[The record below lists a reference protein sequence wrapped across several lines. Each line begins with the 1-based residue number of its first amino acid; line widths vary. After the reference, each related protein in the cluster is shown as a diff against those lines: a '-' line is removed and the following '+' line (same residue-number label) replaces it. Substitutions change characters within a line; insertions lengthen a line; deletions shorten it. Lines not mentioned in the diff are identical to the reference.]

1 LSQKSIVVIGAG
13 ISGLATASLLAKAGH
28 KVTVLEGSD
37 WIGGKSKRIIV
48 DGQRMDTG
56 PALVTFPGVW
66 KEFLRRYDN
75 LGDTSIPA
83 SQVAP
88 IEFEP
93 LSEVGEYFYMGDKC
107 LLPVEPGNK
116 WHESWNRFEAIHGKL
131 DKEITTLLTATSMSP
146 KAVPAVS
153 KLVSNYG
160 LRLTT
165 KSYLDGLKWL
175 PEGLK
180 EVISIHTLNAGV
192 APESTL
198 ALFATMPAVMATQQV
213 LVPVGGVNEI
223 PLTLE
228 KLARHA
234 GAEIKLNE
242 KVTAISKSKV
252 QTTQGSYAAD
262 LVISSL
268 DAKVTDRLL
277 GKNTQEQNRKMS
289 CSGVAIYAVLEQEL
303 PEQTKTHSVI
313 MPDDPAALHKSLG
326 NKELPE
332 QSMVF
337 VNYYKAGHIYPNK
350 KSTVAVLIT
359 APADGKHY
367 EIDSEFAKRE
377 LERVSQVMGLP
388 KNIKEYFG
396 EFQILDPEYFSGWG
410 ATGGALYGEARKIWQ
425 SGPLHQPKHSSI
437 LRPWLWRVGASTHP
451 GGGIPAVLG
460 GSLIATEKLLKRIW
474 NQDQDDTDG
483 MLIPLLATNAD

>member
-1 LSQKSIVVIGAG
+1 LRQKSIVVIGAG
-13 ISGLATASLLAKAGH
+13 ISGLATAALLAKAGH
-28 KVTVLEGSD
+28 KVKVIEGSD

-66 KEFLRRYDN
+66 KEFLRRYDH
-75 LGDTSIPA
+75 LGDTSIQA
-83 SQVAP
+83 SQIAP

-93 LSEVGEYFYMGDKC
+93 LSEVGEYFYKGDKC

-116 WHESWNRFEAIHGKL
+116 WHESWNHFEAIHGKL
-131 DKEITTLLTATSMSP
+131 DKEITTLLTNTSMSP

-228 KLARHA
+228 KLARYA
-234 GAEIKLNE
+234 GAEINLNE
-242 KVTAISKSKV
+242 KVTSITKGKV
-252 QTTQGSYAAD
+252 TTTTGSYKAD

-277 GKNTQEQNRKMS
+277 GKKTQEQNRKMS
-289 CSGVAIYAVLEQEL
+289 CSGVAIYAVLEQDL
-303 PEQTKTHSVI
+303 PQGTKTHSVI

-332 QSMVF
+332 HSMVF

-367 EIDSEFAKRE
+367 GIDSDFAKRE
-377 LERVSQVMGLP
+377 LERISQVMGLP

-425 SGPLHQPKHSSI
+425 SGPLHQPKHASI

-460 GSLIATEKLLKRIW
+460 GTLIATENLLKRLG
-474 NQDQDDTDG
+474 NQEPGELDS
-483 MLIPLLATNAD
+483 LLATQGN

>member
-1 LSQKSIVVIGAG
+1 VKPKSIIVLGAG
-13 ISGLATASLLAKAGH
+13 ISGLATAALMAKAGN
-28 KVTVLEGSD
+28 KVTVIEGSS
-37 WIGGKSKRIIV
+37 WIGGKSKRIVV

-66 KEFLRRYDN
+66 QEFIRRYDL
-75 LGDTSIPA
+75 LGNQDKKA
-83 SQVAP
+83 SEIAP
-88 IEFEP
+88 ITFEP
-93 LSEVGEYFYMGDKC
+93 LSEVGEYFYKGDKC
-107 LLPVEPGNK
+107 LLPVEEGNK
-116 WHESWNRFEAIHGKL
+116 WHEPWARFEKIHGKL
-131 DKEITTLLTATSMSP
+131 DKEITTLLTNTSMSP

-153 KLVSNYG
+153 KLVANYG
-160 LRLTT
+160 IRLTT

-198 ALFATMPAVMATQQV
+198 ALFATMPAVMATQKV

-234 GAEIKLNE
+234 GVEIVMNE
-242 KVTAISKSKV
+242 KAISISKNKV
-252 QTTQGSYAAD
+252 KTESREYQAD
-262 LVISSL
+262 IIISSL

-277 GKNTQEQNRKMS
+277 GKTTNETGRKMS
-289 CSGVAIYAVLEQEL
+289 CSGVAIYAVLDQEL
-303 PEQTKTHSVI
+303 PEGTKTHSVI
-313 MPDDPAALHKSLG
+313 MPDDPSALHKALG
-326 NKELPE
+326 EKKVPKE
-332 QSMVF
+332 SMVF
-337 VNYYKAGHIYPNK
+337 VNYYQAGHIYPNS

-367 EIDSEFAKRE
+367 GIDSEFAKAE
-377 LERVSQVMGLP
+377 LARVSKVMGLP

-396 EFQILDPEYFSGWG
+396 SFEVLDPEYFSGWG

-425 SGPLHQPKHSSI
+425 SGPLHTPKHSSL

-460 GSLIATEKLLKRIW
+460 GTLIATEKLIRRV
-474 NQDQDDTDG
+474 G
-483 MLIPLLATNAD
+483 A

>member
-1 LSQKSIVVIGAG
+1 VRPRNIIVLGAG
-13 ISGLATASLLAKAGH
+13 ISGLATAALLAKAGN
-28 KVTVLEGSD
+28 KVTVIEGAS
-37 WIGGKSKRIIV
+37 WIGGKSKRIVV

-66 KEFLRRYDN
+66 QEFIRRYDN
-75 LGDTSIPA
+75 FGSGPKA
-83 SQVAP
+83 SEIAP
-88 IEFEP
+88 ITFEP
-93 LSEVGEYFYMGDKC
+93 LAEVGEYFYRGDKC

-116 WHESWNRFEAIHGKL
+116 WHEPWVRFEAVHGKL
-131 DKEITTLLTATSMSP
+131 DKEITTLLTNTSMSP

-175 PEGLK
+175 PDGLK
-180 EVISIHTLNAGV
+180 EIISIHTLNAGV

-198 ALFATMPAVMATQQV
+198 ALFATMPAVMATQKV
-213 LVPVGGVNEI
+213 LVPVGGVNQI

-234 GAEIKLNE
+234 GVEIKLNE
-242 KVTAISKSKV
+242 KVIGIGK
-252 QTTQGSYAAD
+252 GSVKTEKASYQAD
-262 LVISSL
+262 LIVSSL
-268 DAKVTDRLL
+268 DAKVTERLL
-277 GKNTQEQNRKMS
+277 GKKTQEVNRKMS
-289 CSGVAIYAVLEQEL
+289 CSGVAIYAVLEEDL
-303 PEQTKTHSVI
+303 PADTKTHSVI

-326 NKELPE
+326 DKQLPKE
-332 QSMVF
+332 SMVF
-337 VNYYKAGHIYPNK
+337 VNYYQAGHIYPNS

-367 EIDSEFAKRE
+367 GIDSDFTKAE
-377 LERVSQVMGLP
+377 LERVSKVMGLP

-396 EFQILDPEYFSGWG
+396 SFEVLDPEYFSGWG

-425 SGPLHQPKHSSI
+425 SGPLHTPKHSS
-437 LRPWLWRVGASTHP
+437 LFRPWLWRVGASTHP

-460 GSLIATEKLLKRIW
+460 GSLIATEKLIRRLGR
-474 NQDQDDTDG
+474 
-483 MLIPLLATNAD
+483 

>member
-1 LSQKSIVVIGAG
+1 VRVRNIIVLGAG

-28 KVTVLEGSD
+28 KVKVIEGAS
-37 WIGGKSKRIIV
+37 WIGGKSKRIVV

-66 KEFLRRYDN
+66 EEFIRRYDN
-75 LGDTSIPA
+75 LGTGLKA
-83 SQVAP
+83 SEVAP
-88 IEFEP
+88 ITFEP
-93 LSEVGEYFYMGDKC
+93 LAEVGEYFYRGDKC

-116 WHESWNRFEAIHGKL
+116 WHEPWVRFEAVHGKL
-131 DKEITTLLTATSMSP
+131 DKEITTLLTNTSMSP

-180 EVISIHTLNAGV
+180 EIISIHTLNAGV

-198 ALFATMPAVMATQQV
+198 ALFATMPAVMATQKV

-234 GAEIKLNE
+234 GVEISLNE
-242 KVTAISKSKV
+242 KVTAISKNKV
-252 QTTQGSYAAD
+252 TTAQGEYQAD

-277 GKNTQEQNRKMS
+277 GKATNEAGRKMS
-289 CSGVAIYAVLEQEL
+289 CSGVAIYAVLDQDL
-303 PEQTKTHSVI
+303 PAGTKTHSVI

-326 NKELPE
+326 AKQLPDE
-332 QSMVF
+332 SMVF
-337 VNYYKAGHIYPNK
+337 VNYYQAGHIYPNS

-367 EIDSEFAKRE
+367 GIDSDFAKAE
-377 LERVSQVMGLP
+377 LERVTKVMGLP

-396 EFQILDPEYFSGWG
+396 SFEVLDPEYFSGWG

-425 SGPLHQPKHSSI
+425 SGPLHTPRHSS
-437 LRPWLWRVGASTHP
+437 LFRPWLWRVGASTHP

-460 GSLIATEKLLKRIW
+460 GSLIATEKLIRR
-474 NQDQDDTDG
+474 
-483 MLIPLLATNAD
+483 LAR

>member
-1 LSQKSIVVIGAG
+1 VKSKSIIVLGAG
-13 ISGLATASLLAKAGH
+13 ISGLATAALLAKAGNQ
-28 KVTVLEGSD
+28 VTVIEGSS
-37 WIGGKSKRIIV
+37 WIGGKSKRIVV

-66 KEFLRRYDN
+66 QEFIRRYDL
-75 LGDTSIPA
+75 LGNQDKKAIEI
-83 SQVAP
+83 AP
-88 IEFEP
+88 ITFEP
-93 LSEVGEYFYMGDKC
+93 LAEVGEYFYKGDKC
-107 LLPVEPGNK
+107 LLPVEQGNK
-116 WHESWNRFEAIHGKL
+116 WHEPWARFEKIHGKL
-131 DKEITTLLTATSMSP
+131 DQEITTLLTNPSMSP

-160 LRLTT
+160 IRITT

-198 ALFATMPAVMATQQV
+198 ALFATMPAVMAAQKV

-234 GAEIKLNE
+234 GVEIVMGE
-242 KVTAISKSKV
+242 KAIAISKNKV
-252 QTTQGSYAAD
+252 KTESREYQAEII
-262 LVISSL
+262 ISSL

-277 GKNTQEQNRKMS
+277 GKSTNETGRKMS
-289 CSGVAIYAVLEQEL
+289 CSGVAIYAVLDQDL
-303 PEQTKTHSVI
+303 PAGTKTHSVI
-313 MPDDPAALHKSLG
+313 MPDDPSALHKALG
-326 NKELPE
+326 DKKVPKE
-332 QSMVF
+332 SMVF
-337 VNYYKAGHIYPNK
+337 VNYYQAGHIYPNS

-367 EIDSEFAKRE
+367 GINSEFAKAE
-377 LERVSQVMGLP
+377 LERVSKVMGLP

-396 EFQILDPEYFSGWG
+396 AFEVLDPEYFSGWG

-425 SGPLHQPKHSSI
+425 SGPLHTPKHSSL

-460 GSLIATEKLLKRIW
+460 GSLIATEKLLRRL
-474 NQDQDDTDG
+474 G
-483 MLIPLLATNAD
+483 V

>member
-1 LSQKSIVVIGAG
+1 VKPRNIIVLGAG

-28 KVTVLEGSD
+28 KVKVIEGAS
-37 WIGGKSKRIIV
+37 WIGGKSKRIVV

-66 KEFLRRYDN
+66 EELIRRYDN
-75 LGDTSIPA
+75 LGSGPKA
-83 SQVAP
+83 SEIAP
-88 IEFEP
+88 IVFEP
-93 LSEVGEYFYMGDKC
+93 LSEVGEYFYRGDKC

-116 WHESWNRFEAIHGKL
+116 WHEPWARFEAVHGKL
-131 DKEITTLLTATSMSP
+131 DKEITTLLTNTSMSP

-160 LRLTT
+160 IRLTT

-198 ALFATMPAVMATQQV
+198 ALFATMPAVMATQKV

-234 GAEIKLNE
+234 GVEISMNE
-242 KVTAISKSKV
+242 KGTAISKNKV
-252 QTTQGSYAAD
+252 TTAKGEYQAD

-277 GKNTQEQNRKMS
+277 GKTTNESGRKMS
-289 CSGVAIYAVLEQEL
+289 CSGVAIYAVLDQDL
-303 PEQTKTHSVI
+303 PQGTKTHSVI
-313 MPDDPAALHKSLG
+313 MPDDPSALHKSLG
-326 NKELPE
+326 AKQLPS

-337 VNYYKAGHIYPNK
+337 VNYYKAGHIYPNSE
-350 KSTVAVLIT
+350 STVAVLIT

-367 EIDSEFAKRE
+367 GIDSEFAKQE
-377 LERVSQVMGLP
+377 LERVSLVMDLP

-396 EFQILDPEYFSGWG
+396 SFEVLDPEYFSGWG

-425 SGPLHQPKHSSI
+425 SGPLHTPRHSSV

-460 GSLIATEKLLKRIW
+460 GSLIATEKLIRR
-474 NQDQDDTDG
+474 
-483 MLIPLLATNAD
+483 LAR

>member
-1 LSQKSIVVIGAG
+1 MKPRSIIVLGAG
-13 ISGLATASLLAKAGH
+13 ISGLATAALLAKAGH
-28 KVTVLEGSD
+28 QVKVIEGAS

-66 KEFLRRYDN
+66 QEFIRRYDN
-75 LGDTSIPA
+75 LGSGPKA
-83 SQVAP
+83 SEIAP
-88 IEFEP
+88 ITFEP
-93 LSEVGEYFYMGDKC
+93 LAEVGEYFYKGDKC

-116 WHESWNRFEAIHGKL
+116 WHEPWARFEAVHGKL
-131 DKEITTLLTATSMSP
+131 DKEITTLLTNTSMSP

-153 KLVSNYG
+153 KLVANYG
-160 LRLTT
+160 IRLTT

-234 GAEIKLNE
+234 GVEIKLNE
-242 KVTAISKSKV
+242 KVVGISKGQVK
-252 QTTQGSYAAD
+252 TERTAYEAD
-262 LVISSL
+262 LIISSL

-277 GKNTQEQNRKMS
+277 GKSTNESGRKMS
-289 CSGVAIYAVLEQEL
+289 CSGVAIYAVLDQEL
-303 PEQTKTHSVI
+303 PAGTKTHSVI

-326 NKELPE
+326 NKELPS

-337 VNYYKAGHIYPNK
+337 VNYYQAGHIYPNS

-367 EIDSEFAKRE
+367 GIDSDFAKAE
-377 LERVSQVMGLP
+377 LERVSKVLGLP

-396 EFQILDPEYFSGWG
+396 SFEVLDPEYFSGWG

-425 SGPLHQPKHSSI
+425 SGPLHTPKHSS
-437 LRPWLWRVGASTHP
+437 LFRPWLWRVGASTHP

-460 GSLIATEKLLKRIW
+460 GSLIATQKLIRR
-474 NQDQDDTDG
+474 
-483 MLIPLLATNAD
+483 LAR

>member
-1 LSQKSIVVIGAG
+1 MKQKSIIVLGAG
-13 ISGLATASLLAKAGH
+13 ISGLATAALMAKAGNQ
-28 KVTVLEGSD
+28 VTVIEGSS
-37 WIGGKSKRIIV
+37 WIGGKSKRITV

-66 KEFLRRYDN
+66 QEFIRRYDL
-75 LGDTSIPA
+75 LGNQDKKAAEI
-83 SQVAP
+83 AP
-88 IEFEP
+88 ITFEP
-93 LSEVGEYFYMGDKC
+93 LSEVGEYFYKGDKC
-107 LLPVEPGNK
+107 LLPVEEGNK
-116 WHESWNRFEAIHGKL
+116 WHEPWARFEKVHGKL
-131 DKEITTLLTATSMSP
+131 DKEITTLLTNTSMSP

-153 KLVSNYG
+153 KLVSKYG

-198 ALFATMPAVMATQQV
+198 ALFATMPAVMATQKV

-228 KLARHA
+228 KLARSA
-234 GAEIKLNE
+234 GVEIVMNE
-242 KVTAISKSKV
+242 KAIAISKNKV
-252 QTTQGSYAAD
+252 TTDRREYQAD
-262 LVISSL
+262 IIISSL

-277 GKNTQEQNRKMS
+277 GKTTNETGRKMS
-289 CSGVAIYAVLEQEL
+289 CSGVAIYAVLDQEL
-303 PEQTKTHSVI
+303 PQGTKTHSVI
-313 MPDDPAALHKSLG
+313 MPDDPGALHEALG
-326 NKELPE
+326 EKKVPKE
-332 QSMVF
+332 SMVF
-337 VNYYKAGHIYPNK
+337 VNYYKAGHIYPNS

-367 EIDSEFAKRE
+367 GIDSDFAKAE
-377 LERVSQVMGLP
+377 LERVSKVMGLP
-388 KNIKEYFG
+388 KNIQEYFG
-396 EFQILDPEYFSGWG
+396 SFEVLDPEYFSGWG

-425 SGPLHQPKHSSI
+425 SGPLHTPKHSS
-437 LRPWLWRVGASTHP
+437 LFRPWLWRVGASTHP

-460 GSLIATEKLLKRIW
+460 GSLIATEKLLRR
-474 NQDQDDTDG
+474 
-483 MLIPLLATNAD
+483 LSV

>member
-1 LSQKSIVVIGAG
+1 MKQRNIIVLGAG

-28 KVTVLEGSD
+28 KVKVLEGAS
-37 WIGGKSKRIIV
+37 WIGGKSKRIVV

-66 KEFLRRYDN
+66 EEFIRRYDN
-75 LGDTSIPA
+75 LGTGLKSSEI
-83 SQVAP
+83 AP
-88 IEFEP
+88 ITFEP
-93 LSEVGEYFYMGDKC
+93 LAEVGEYFYRGDKC

-116 WHESWNRFEAIHGKL
+116 WHEPWARFEAVHGKL
-131 DKEITTLLTATSMSP
+131 YKEITTLLTNTSMSP

-153 KLVSNYG
+153 KLVANYG

-180 EVISIHTLNAGV
+180 EIISIHTLNAGV

-198 ALFATMPAVMATQQV
+198 ALFATMPAVMATQKV

-234 GAEIKLNE
+234 GVEITLNE
-242 KVTAISKSKV
+242 KVTGITRNKV
-252 QTTQGSYAAD
+252 TTAKGQYQAD

-277 GKNTQEQNRKMS
+277 GKVTNESGRKMS
-289 CSGVAIYAVLEQEL
+289 CSGVAIYAVLDQDL
-303 PEQTKTHSVI
+303 PAGTKTHSVI
-313 MPDDPAALHKSLG
+313 MPNDPAALHKSLG
-326 NKELPE
+326 AKQLPAE
-332 QSMVF
+332 SMVF
-337 VNYYKAGHIYPNK
+337 VNYYSAGHIYPNS

-367 EIDSEFAKRE
+367 GIDSEFAQAE
-377 LERVSQVMGLP
+377 LERVSKVMGLP

-396 EFQILDPEYFSGWG
+396 SFEVLDPEYFSGWG

-425 SGPLHQPKHSSI
+425 SGPLHTPRHSS
-437 LRPWLWRVGASTHP
+437 LFRPWLWRVGASTHP

-460 GSLIATEKLLKRIW
+460 GSLIATEKLISR
-474 NQDQDDTDG
+474 
-483 MLIPLLATNAD
+483 LAR

>member
-1 LSQKSIVVIGAG
+1 VRPRDIIVLGAG
-13 ISGLATASLLAKAGH
+13 ISGLATAALLAKAGH
-28 KVTVLEGSD
+28 KVKVIEGAS
-37 WIGGKSKRIIV
+37 WIGGKSKRIVV

-66 KEFLRRYDN
+66 NEFIRRYDN
-75 LGDTSIPA
+75 LGTGPKA
-83 SQVAP
+83 SEIAP
-88 IEFEP
+88 ITFEP
-93 LSEVGEYFYMGDKC
+93 LAEVGEYFYKGDKC

-116 WHESWNRFEAIHGKL
+116 WHEPWTRFEAIHGKL
-131 DKEITTLLTATSMSP
+131 DKEITTLLTNNSMSR

-153 KLVSNYG
+153 KLVANYG

-180 EVISIHTLNAGV
+180 EIISIHTLNAGV
-192 APESTL
+192 APQSTL
-198 ALFATMPAVMATQQV
+198 ALFATMPAVMATQKV

-223 PLTLE
+223 PLALE

-234 GAEIKLNE
+234 GVEITLNE
-242 KVTAISKSKV
+242 KVVGLSRGKV
-252 QTTQGSYAAD
+252 TTEKTSYEAD
-262 LVISSL
+262 LIVSSL

-277 GKNTQEQNRKMS
+277 GKKTQEKNRKMS
-289 CSGVAIYAVLEQEL
+289 CSGVAIYAVLDQDL
-303 PEQTKTHSVI
+303 PEGTKTHSVI
-313 MPDDPAALHKSLG
+313 MPDDPAELHKSLG
-326 NKELPE
+326 LKQLPKE
-332 QSMVF
+332 SMVF
-337 VNYYKAGHIYPNK
+337 VNYYKAGHIYPNS

-367 EIDSEFAKRE
+367 GIDSDFAQGE
-377 LERVSQVMGLP
+377 LERVSKAMGLP

-396 EFQILDPEYFSGWG
+396 SFEVLDPEYFSGWG

-425 SGPLHQPKHSSI
+425 SGPLHTPKHSSWF
-437 LRPWLWRVGASTHP
+437 RPWLWRVGASTHP

-460 GSLIATEKLLKRIW
+460 GSLIATAQLLNTMR
-474 NQDQDDTDG
+474 
-483 MLIPLLATNAD
+483 

>member
-1 LSQKSIVVIGAG
+1 LSKKSIVVIGAG
-13 ISGLATASLLAKAGH
+13 ISGLATAALLAKAGH

-75 LGDTSIPA
+75 LGDTSIQA
-83 SQVAP
+83 SQIAP

-93 LSEVGEYFYMGDKC
+93 LSEVGEYFYKGDKC
-107 LLPVEPGNK
+107 LLPVEPSNK

-131 DKEITTLLTATSMSP
+131 DKEITTLLTNTSMSP
-146 KAVPAVS
+146 KTVPAVS

-198 ALFATMPAVMATQQV
+198 ALFATIPAVMATQQV

-234 GAEIKLNE
+234 GAEIRLNE
-242 KVTAISKSKV
+242 KVTSISKGKV
-252 QTTQGSYAAD
+252 TTTQGSYSAA

-277 GKNTQEQNRKMS
+277 GKKTQEQNRKMS
-289 CSGVAIYAVLEQEL
+289 CSGVAIYAVLEQDL
-303 PEQTKTHSVI
+303 PQATKTHSVI

-326 NKELPE
+326 NKQLPD

-359 APADGKHY
+359 APADGKRY
-367 EIDSEFAKRE
+367 GIDSDFAKRE

-396 EFQILDPEYFSGWG
+396 EFKILDPEYFSGWG

-460 GSLIATEKLLKRIW
+460 GTLIATEKLLRRLGT
-474 NQDQDDTDG
+474 QEAGELDS
-483 MLIPLLATNAD
+483 LLVTQSN

>member
-1 LSQKSIVVIGAG
+1 VIGAG
-13 ISGLATASLLAKAGH
+13 ISGLATAALLAKAGH
-28 KVTVLEGSD
+28 QVKVIEGSD

-66 KEFLRRYDN
+66 KELLRRYDN
-75 LGDTSIPA
+75 LGDTSIKA
-83 SQVAP
+83 AEIAP

-93 LSEVGEYFYMGDKC
+93 LAEVGEYFYKGDKC
-107 LLPVEPGNK
+107 LLPVERGNK
-116 WHESWNRFEAIHGKL
+116 WYESWNRFEAIHGKL
-131 DKEITTLLTATSMSP
+131 DKEITTLLTNTSMSP
-146 KAVPAVS
+146 KAIPAVS

-180 EVISIHTLNAGV
+180 EIISIHTLNAGV

-223 PLTLE
+223 PVTLE

-234 GAEIKLNE
+234 GAEIRLNE
-242 KVTAISKSKV
+242 KVTSISKGKV
-252 QTTQGSYAAD
+252 TTTTGSYKAD

-277 GKNTQEQNRKMS
+277 GKKTKEANRKMS
-289 CSGVAIYAVLEQEL
+289 CSGVAIYAVLEQDL
-303 PEQTKTHSVI
+303 PVGTKTHSVI

-367 EIDSEFAKRE
+367 DINSAFARRE
-377 LERVSQVMGLP
+377 LERVSQVVGLP

-425 SGPLHQPKHSSI
+425 SGPLHHPKNSSI

-460 GSLIATEKLLKRIW
+460 GSLIATEKLLKRIG
-474 NQDQDDTDG
+474 NQDEDDSDTS
-483 MLIPLLATNAD
+483 LIPLLATNAD

>member
-1 LSQKSIVVIGAG
+1 MKSKSIIVLGAG
-13 ISGLATASLLAKAGH
+13 ISGLATASLLAKAGNQ
-28 KVTVLEGSD
+28 VTVIEGST
-37 WIGGKSKRIIV
+37 WIGGKSKRIV
-48 DGQRMDTG
+48 LDGQRMDTG

-66 KEFLRRYDN
+66 HEFIRRYDA
-75 LGDTSIPA
+75 LGNQDKKA
-83 SQVAP
+83 SEIAP
-88 IEFEP
+88 ITFEP
-93 LSEVGEYFYMGDKC
+93 LSEVGQYFYMGDSC
-107 LLPVEPGNK
+107 LLPVEQGNK
-116 WHESWNRFEAIHGKL
+116 WHEAWTRFEKIHGQL
-131 DKEITTLLTATSMSP
+131 DKEITTLLTNTSMSP
-146 KAVPAVS
+146 KAFPAVS
-153 KLVSNYG
+153 KLVANYG

-198 ALFATMPAVMATQQV
+198 ALFATMPAVMATQKV

-234 GAEIKLNE
+234 GVQIVMDE
-242 KVTAISKSKV
+242 KVIAISKNKV
-252 QTTQGSYAAD
+252 TTQGREYQAD
-262 LVISSL
+262 IIISSL

-277 GKNTQEQNRKMS
+277 GKTTNETSRKMS
-289 CSGVAIYAVLEQEL
+289 CSGVAIYAVLDEDL
-303 PEQTKTHSVI
+303 PQRTKTHSVI
-313 MPDDPAALHKSLG
+313 MPDDPAALHKALG
-326 NKELPE
+326 DKQVPKE
-332 QSMVF
+332 SMVF
-337 VNYYKAGHIYPNK
+337 VNYYQAGHIYPNS

-367 EIDSEFAKRE
+367 GIDSDFAKRE

-396 EFQILDPEYFSGWG
+396 SFEVLDPEYFSGWG

-425 SGPLHQPKHSSI
+425 SGPLHTPKHSSF

-460 GSLIATEKLLKRIW
+460 GSLIATEKLLRRL
-474 NQDQDDTDG
+474 G
-483 MLIPLLATNAD
+483 A

>member
-1 LSQKSIVVIGAG
+1 MKPKSIIVLGAG
-13 ISGLATASLLAKAGH
+13 ISGLATAALMAKAGN
-28 KVTVLEGSD
+28 KVTVIEGSS

-66 KEFLRRYDN
+66 QEFIRRYDL
-75 LGDTSIPA
+75 LGNQDKKA
-83 SQVAP
+83 SEIAP
-88 IEFEP
+88 ITFEP
-93 LSEVGEYFYMGDKC
+93 LPEVGEYLYKGDSC
-107 LLPVEPGNK
+107 LLPVEAGNK
-116 WHESWNRFEAIHGKL
+116 WHEPWVRFEKIHGKL
-131 DKEITTLLTATSMSP
+131 DKEITTLLTNTSMSP

-160 LRLTT
+160 IRLTT

-180 EVISIHTLNAGV
+180 EIISIHTLNAGV

-198 ALFATMPAVMATQQV
+198 ALFATMPAVMASQRV

-234 GAEIKLNE
+234 GVEIVMNE
-242 KVTAISKSKV
+242 KAIAISKNKV
-252 QTTQGSYAAD
+252 KTESREYQAD
-262 LVISSL
+262 IIISSL

-277 GKNTQEQNRKMS
+277 GKTTNETGRKMS
-289 CSGVAIYAVLEQEL
+289 CSGVAIYAVLDQDL
-303 PEQTKTHSVI
+303 PAGTKTHSVI
-313 MPDDPAALHKSLG
+313 MPDDPSALHKALG
-326 NKELPE
+326 EKKVPKE
-332 QSMVF
+332 SMVF
-337 VNYYKAGHIYPNK
+337 VNYYQAGHIYPNS
-350 KSTVAVLIT
+350 KSTVAVFIT
-359 APADGKHY
+359 APADGKRY
-367 EIDSEFAKRE
+367 GIDSEFAKAE
-377 LERVSQVMGLP
+377 LERVSKVMGLP

-396 EFQILDPEYFSGWG
+396 SFEVLDTEYFSGWG

-425 SGPLHQPKHSSI
+425 SGPLHTPKHSSL

-460 GSLIATEKLLKRIW
+460 GSLIATEKLLRRL
-474 NQDQDDTDG
+474 G
-483 MLIPLLATNAD
+483 V

>member
-1 LSQKSIVVIGAG
+1 MKPKSIIVLGAG
-13 ISGLATASLLAKAGH
+13 ISGLATAALMAKAGNQ
-28 KVTVLEGSD
+28 VTVIEGSS

-66 KEFLRRYDN
+66 EEFIRRYDN
-75 LGDTSIPA
+75 LGTGSKAAEI
-83 SQVAP
+83 AP
-88 IEFEP
+88 ITFEP
-93 LSEVGEYFYMGDKC
+93 LSEVGEYFYKGDKC

-116 WHESWNRFEAIHGKL
+116 WHEPWARFEKVHGKL
-131 DKEITTLLTATSMSP
+131 DKEITTLLTNTSMSP

-198 ALFATMPAVMATQQV
+198 ALFATMPAVMATQKV

-234 GAEIKLNE
+234 GVEIVMSE
-242 KVTAISKSKV
+242 KAIAISKNKV
-252 QTTQGSYAAD
+252 TTDRREYQAD
-262 LVISSL
+262 IIISSL

-277 GKNTQEQNRKMS
+277 GKTTNEAGRKMS
-289 CSGVAIYAVLEQEL
+289 CSGVAIYAVLDQEL
-303 PEQTKTHSVI
+303 PLGTKTHSVI
-313 MPDDPAALHKSLG
+313 MPDDPSALHKALG
-326 NKELPE
+326 DKKVPKE
-332 QSMVF
+332 SMVF
-337 VNYYKAGHIYPNK
+337 VNYYQAGHIYPNS

-367 EIDSEFAKRE
+367 GIDSDFAKAE
-377 LERVSQVMGLP
+377 LERVSKVMGLP

-396 EFQILDPEYFSGWG
+396 SFEVLDPEYFSGWG

-425 SGPLHQPKHSSI
+425 SGPLHTPKHSS
-437 LRPWLWRVGASTHP
+437 LFRPWLWRVGASTHP

-460 GSLIATEKLLKRIW
+460 GSLIATEKLLRRL
-474 NQDQDDTDG
+474 G
-483 MLIPLLATNAD
+483 A

>member
-1 LSQKSIVVIGAG
+1 MKPKSIIVLGAG
-13 ISGLATASLLAKAGH
+13 ISGLATAALMAKAGNQ
-28 KVTVLEGSD
+28 VTVIEGSS

-66 KEFLRRYDN
+66 EEFIRRYDK
-75 LGDTSIPA
+75 LGTGSKAAEI
-83 SQVAP
+83 AP
-88 IEFEP
+88 ITFEP
-93 LSEVGEYFYMGDKC
+93 LSEVGEYFYKGDKC

-116 WHESWNRFEAIHGKL
+116 WHEPWARFEKVHGKL
-131 DKEITTLLTATSMSP
+131 DKEITTLLTNTSMSP

-198 ALFATMPAVMATQQV
+198 ALFATMPAVMATQKV

-234 GAEIKLNE
+234 GVEIVMSE
-242 KVTAISKSKV
+242 KAIAISKNNV
-252 QTTQGSYAAD
+252 TTDRREYQAD
-262 LVISSL
+262 IIISSL

-277 GKNTQEQNRKMS
+277 GKRTNEAGRKMS
-289 CSGVAIYAVLEQEL
+289 CSGVAIYAVLDQEL
-303 PEQTKTHSVI
+303 PLGTKTHSVI
-313 MPDDPAALHKSLG
+313 MPDDPSALHKALG
-326 NKELPE
+326 DKKVPKE
-332 QSMVF
+332 SMVF
-337 VNYYKAGHIYPNK
+337 VNYYQAGHIYPNS

-367 EIDSEFAKRE
+367 GIDSDFAKAE
-377 LERVSQVMGLP
+377 LERVSKVMGLP

-396 EFQILDPEYFSGWG
+396 SFEVLDPEYFSGWG

-425 SGPLHQPKHSSI
+425 SGPLHTPKHSS
-437 LRPWLWRVGASTHP
+437 LFRPWLWRVGASTHP

-460 GSLIATEKLLKRIW
+460 GSLIATEKLLRRL
-474 NQDQDDTDG
+474 G
-483 MLIPLLATNAD
+483 A

>member
-1 LSQKSIVVIGAG
+1 VRPRDIIVLGAG
-13 ISGLATASLLAKAGH
+13 ISGLATAALLAKAGH
-28 KVTVLEGSD
+28 KVKVIEGAS
-37 WIGGKSKRIIV
+37 WIGGKSKRIVV

-66 KEFLRRYDN
+66 QEFLSRYDN
-75 LGDTSIPA
+75 LGTGPKA
-83 SQVAP
+83 SEIAP
-88 IEFEP
+88 ITFEP
-93 LSEVGEYFYMGDKC
+93 LAEVGEYFYKGDKC

-116 WHESWNRFEAIHGKL
+116 WHEPWTRFEAIHGKL
-131 DKEITTLLTATSMSP
+131 DKEITTLLTNNSMSP
-146 KAVPAVS
+146 KALPAVS
-153 KLVSNYG
+153 KLVANYG

-180 EVISIHTLNAGV
+180 EIISIHTLNAGV
-192 APESTL
+192 APQSTL
-198 ALFATMPAVMATQQV
+198 ALFATMPAVMATQKV

-223 PLTLE
+223 PLALE

-234 GAEIKLNE
+234 GVEITLNE
-242 KVTAISKSKV
+242 KVVGLSRGKV
-252 QTTQGSYAAD
+252 TTEKTSYEAD
-262 LVISSL
+262 LIVSSL

-277 GKNTQEQNRKMS
+277 GKKTQEKNRKMS
-289 CSGVAIYAVLEQEL
+289 CSGVAIYAVLDQDL
-303 PEQTKTHSVI
+303 PEGTKIHSVI

-326 NKELPE
+326 LKQLPKE
-332 QSMVF
+332 SMVF
-337 VNYYKAGHIYPNK
+337 VNYYKAGHIYPNS

-367 EIDSEFAKRE
+367 GIDSDFAQGE
-377 LERVSQVMGLP
+377 LERVSKAMGLP

-396 EFQILDPEYFSGWG
+396 SFEVLDPEYFSGWG

-425 SGPLHQPKHSSI
+425 SGPLHTPKHSSWF
-437 LRPWLWRVGASTHP
+437 RPWLWRVGASTHP

-460 GSLIATEKLLKRIW
+460 GSLIATAQLLNTMR
-474 NQDQDDTDG
+474 
-483 MLIPLLATNAD
+483 

>member
-1 LSQKSIVVIGAG
+1 LSLKSIVVIGAG
-13 ISGLATASLLAKAGH
+13 ISGLATAALLAKAGH
-28 KVTVLEGSD
+28 QVKVIEGAS

-75 LGDTSIPA
+75 LGDTSIKA
-83 SQVAP
+83 AEIAP

-93 LSEVGEYFYMGDKC
+93 LSEVGEYFYKGDKC

-116 WHESWNRFEAIHGKL
+116 WHDSWNRFEAIHGKL
-131 DKEITTLLTATSMSP
+131 DKEITTLLTNTSMSP

-153 KLVSNYG
+153 KLVANYG

-234 GAEIKLNE
+234 GAEIRLNE
-242 KVTAISKSKV
+242 KATAITKNKV
-252 QTTQGSYAAD
+252 TTKTGSYIAD

-277 GKNTQEQNRKMS
+277 GKKTQEQNRKMS
-289 CSGVAIYAVLEQEL
+289 CSGVAIYAVLEQDL
-303 PEQTKTHSVI
+303 PEGTKTHSVI

-367 EIDSEFAKRE
+367 GIDSAFAKRE
-377 LERVSQVMGLP
+377 LERVSKVMGLP

-410 ATGGALYGEARKIWQ
+410 ATGGALYGEARMIWQ
-425 SGPLHQPKHSSI
+425 SGPLHQPKHASLS
-437 LRPWLWRVGASTHP
+437 RPWLWRVGASTHP

-460 GSLIATEKLLKRIW
+460 GSLIATEKLLKRIG
-474 NQDQDDTDG
+474 NEEPGELDS
-483 MLIPLLATNAD
+483 LLVSQGN

>member
-1 LSQKSIVVIGAG
+1 MKPKSIIVLGAG
-13 ISGLATASLLAKAGH
+13 ISGLATAALMAKAGNQ
-28 KVTVLEGSD
+28 VTVIEGSS

-66 KEFLRRYDN
+66 EEFIRRYDN
-75 LGDTSIPA
+75 LGTGSKAAEI
-83 SQVAP
+83 AP
-88 IEFEP
+88 ITFEP
-93 LSEVGEYFYMGDKC
+93 LSEVGEYFYKGDKC

-116 WHESWNRFEAIHGKL
+116 WHEPWARFEKVHGKL
-131 DKEITTLLTATSMSP
+131 DKEITTLLTNTSMSP

-198 ALFATMPAVMATQQV
+198 ALFATMPAVMATQKV

-234 GAEIKLNE
+234 GVEIVMSE
-242 KVTAISKSKV
+242 KAIAISKNKV
-252 QTTQGSYAAD
+252 TTARREYQAD
-262 LVISSL
+262 IIISSL

-277 GKNTQEQNRKMS
+277 GKTTNEAGRKMS
-289 CSGVAIYAVLEQEL
+289 CSGVAIYAVLDQEL
-303 PEQTKTHSVI
+303 PLGTKTHSVI
-313 MPDDPAALHKSLG
+313 MPDDPSALHKALG
-326 NKELPE
+326 DKKVPKE
-332 QSMVF
+332 SMVF
-337 VNYYKAGHIYPNK
+337 VNYYQAGHIYPNS

-367 EIDSEFAKRE
+367 GIDSDFAKAE
-377 LERVSQVMGLP
+377 LERVSKVMGLP

-396 EFQILDPEYFSGWG
+396 SFEVLDPEYFSGWG

-425 SGPLHQPKHSSI
+425 SGPLHTPKHSS
-437 LRPWLWRVGASTHP
+437 LFRPWLWRVGASTHP

-460 GSLIATEKLLKRIW
+460 GSLIATEKLLRRL
-474 NQDQDDTDG
+474 G
-483 MLIPLLATNAD
+483 A

>member
-1 LSQKSIVVIGAG
+1 
-13 ISGLATASLLAKAGH
+13 
-28 KVTVLEGSD
+28 
-37 WIGGKSKRIIV
+37 
-48 DGQRMDTG
+48 
-56 PALVTFPGVW
+56 
-66 KEFLRRYDN
+66 
-75 LGDTSIPA
+75 
-83 SQVAP
+83 
-88 IEFEP
+88 
-93 LSEVGEYFYMGDKC
+93 
-107 LLPVEPGNK
+107 LPVEPGNK

-131 DKEITTLLTATSMSP
+131 DKEITTLLTNTSMSP

-198 ALFATMPAVMATQQV
+198 ALFATMPAVMSTQQV

-234 GAEIKLNE
+234 GVEMRLNE
-242 KVTAISKSKV
+242 KVTAISKGKV
-252 QTTQGSYAAD
+252 TTTQGSYKAD

-277 GKNTQEQNRKMS
+277 GKKTQEQNRKMS
-289 CSGVAIYAVLEQEL
+289 CSGVAIYAVLEQDL
-303 PEQTKTHSVI
+303 PQGTKTHSVI

-367 EIDSEFAKRE
+367 DINSDFAKRE
-377 LERVSQVMGLP
+377 LERVSKVMGLP

-425 SGPLHQPKHSSI
+425 SGPLHQPKHASI
-437 LRPWLWRVGASTHP
+437 LRPWLWKVGASTHP

-460 GSLIATEKLLKRIW
+460 GSLIATEKLLKRIG
-474 NQDQDDTDG
+474 NQDENDSDSS
-483 MLIPLLATNAD
+483 LFPLLATNAD

>member
-1 LSQKSIVVIGAG
+1 VRPRDIIVLGAG
-13 ISGLATASLLAKAGH
+13 ISGLATAALLAKAGH
-28 KVTVLEGSD
+28 KVKVIEGAS
-37 WIGGKSKRIIV
+37 WIGGKSKRIVV

-66 KEFLRRYDN
+66 QEFLSRYDN
-75 LGDTSIPA
+75 LGTGPKA
-83 SQVAP
+83 SEIAP
-88 IEFEP
+88 ITFEP
-93 LSEVGEYFYMGDKC
+93 LAEVGEYFYKGDKC

-116 WHESWNRFEAIHGKL
+116 WHEPWTRFEAIHGRL
-131 DKEITTLLTATSMSP
+131 DKEITTLLTNNSMSP
-146 KAVPAVS
+146 KALPAVS
-153 KLVSNYG
+153 KLVANYG

-165 KSYLDGLKWL
+165 KSYLDGLRWL

-180 EVISIHTLNAGV
+180 EIISIHTLNAGV
-192 APESTL
+192 APQSTL
-198 ALFATMPAVMATQQV
+198 ALFATMPAVMATQKV

-234 GAEIKLNE
+234 GVEIKLNE
-242 KVTAISKSKV
+242 KVIGLSRGKV
-252 QTTQGSYAAD
+252 TTDKARYDAD
-262 LVISSL
+262 LIVSSL

-277 GKNTQEQNRKMS
+277 GKKTQEKNRKMS
-289 CSGVAIYAVLEQEL
+289 CSGVAIYAVLDQDL
-303 PEQTKTHSVI
+303 PEGTKTHSVI

-326 NKELPE
+326 LKQLPKE
-332 QSMVF
+332 SMVF
-337 VNYYKAGHIYPNK
+337 VNYYKAGHIYPNS

-367 EIDSEFAKRE
+367 GIDSDFAQGE
-377 LERVSQVMGLP
+377 LERVTKVMGLP

-396 EFQILDPEYFSGWG
+396 SIEVLDPQYFSGWG

-425 SGPLHQPKHSSI
+425 SGPLHTPKHSSWF
-437 LRPWLWRVGASTHP
+437 RPWLWRVGASTHP

-460 GSLIATEKLLKRIW
+460 GSLIATAQLLNKRR
-474 NQDQDDTDG
+474 
-483 MLIPLLATNAD
+483 

>member
-1 LSQKSIVVIGAG
+1 MRPRNIIVLGAG

-28 KVTVLEGSD
+28 KVKVIEGAS
-37 WIGGKSKRIIV
+37 WIGGKSKRIVV

-66 KEFLRRYDN
+66 EEFIRRYDN
-75 LGDTSIPA
+75 LGSGPKA
-83 SQVAP
+83 SEIAP

-93 LSEVGEYFYMGDKC
+93 LSEVGEYFYRGDKC

-116 WHESWNRFEAIHGKL
+116 WHEPWARFEAVHGKL
-131 DKEITTLLTATSMSP
+131 DKEITTLLTNTSMSP

-198 ALFATMPAVMATQQV
+198 ALFATMPAVMATQKV

-234 GAEIKLNE
+234 GVEIKLNE
-242 KVTAISKSKV
+242 KVIGIGKASVKTEKA
-252 QTTQGSYAAD
+252 SYQAD
-262 LVISSL
+262 LIVSSL

-277 GKNTQEQNRKMS
+277 GKATNESGRKMS
-289 CSGVAIYAVLEQEL
+289 CSGVAIYAVLEHDL
-303 PEQTKTHSVI
+303 PAGTKTHSVI

-326 NKELPE
+326 AKQLPKE
-332 QSMVF
+332 SMVF
-337 VNYYKAGHIYPNK
+337 VNYYKAEHIYPNS

-367 EIDSEFAKRE
+367 GIDSDFAKAE
-377 LERVSQVMGLP
+377 LERVSRVMGLP

-396 EFQILDPEYFSGWG
+396 SFEVLDPEYFSGWG

-425 SGPLHQPKHSSI
+425 SGPLHTPRHSSI

-460 GSLIATEKLLKRIW
+460 GSLIATEKLIRR
-474 NQDQDDTDG
+474 
-483 MLIPLLATNAD
+483 LAR

>member
-1 LSQKSIVVIGAG
+1 LSQKTIVVIGAG
-13 ISGLATASLLAKAGH
+13 ISGLATAALLAKAGH
-28 KVTVLEGSD
+28 QVKVIEGAS
-37 WIGGKSKRIIV
+37 WIGGKSKRITV

-75 LGDTSIPA
+75 LGDTSIKA
-83 SQVAP
+83 AEIAP

-93 LSEVGEYFYMGDKC
+93 LSEVGEYFYRGDKC

-116 WHESWNRFEAIHGKL
+116 WHASWNRFETIHGKL
-131 DKEITTLLTATSMSP
+131 DKEITTLLTNTSMSP
-146 KAVPAVS
+146 RAVPAVG

-234 GAEIKLNE
+234 GAEIRLRE
-242 KVTAISKSKV
+242 KVTSISKGKV
-252 QTTQGSYAAD
+252 TTTTGTYTAD

-277 GKNTQEQNRKMS
+277 GKKTQEQNRKMS
-289 CSGVAIYAVLEQEL
+289 CSGVAIYAVLEQDL
-303 PEQTKTHSVI
+303 PEGTKTHSVI

-326 NKELPE
+326 NKQLPD

-367 EIDSEFAKRE
+367 GIDSDFAKRE
-377 LERVSQVMGLP
+377 LERVSKVMGLP
-388 KNIKEYFG
+388 KNIKDYFG

-425 SGPLHQPKHSSI
+425 SGPLHQPKHSSM

-460 GSLIATEKLLKRIW
+460 GSLIATETLLKRIGG
-474 NQDQDDTDG
+474 NAAVDTD
-483 MLIPLLATNAD
+483 ILLLNQAS

>member
-1 LSQKSIVVIGAG
+1 MRERNIIVLGAG

-28 KVTVLEGSD
+28 KVKIIEGAS
-37 WIGGKSKRIIV
+37 WIGGKSKRIVV

-66 KEFLRRYDN
+66 QEFIRRYDN
-75 LGDTSIPA
+75 LGTGPKA
-83 SQVAP
+83 SEVAP
-88 IEFEP
+88 ITFEP
-93 LSEVGEYFYMGDKC
+93 LAEVGEYFYKGDKC

-116 WHESWNRFEAIHGKL
+116 WHEPWERFEAVHGKL
-131 DKEITTLLTATSMSP
+131 DKEITTLLTNTSMSP

-175 PEGLK
+175 PDGLK
-180 EVISIHTLNAGV
+180 EIISIHTLNAGV

-198 ALFATMPAVMATQQV
+198 ALFATMPAVMATQRV

-234 GAEIKLNE
+234 GVQIKLNE
-242 KVTAISKSKV
+242 KVVGLSKGKV
-252 QTTQGSYAAD
+252 KTEKDSYEAD
-262 LVISSL
+262 LIVSSR

-277 GKNTQEQNRKMS
+277 GKTTSEKNRKMS
-289 CSGVAIYAVLEQEL
+289 CSGVAIYAVLEEDL
-303 PEQTKTHSVI
+303 PAGTKTHSVI
-313 MPDDPAALHKSLG
+313 MPDDPDALHKSLG
-326 NKELPE
+326 NKQLPKE
-332 QSMVF
+332 SMVF
-337 VNYYKAGHIYPNK
+337 VNYYQAGHIYPNS

-367 EIDSEFAKRE
+367 GIDSEFAKAE
-377 LERVSQVMGLP
+377 LERVSKVMGLP
-388 KNIKEYFG
+388 KNIKQYFG
-396 EFQILDPEYFSGWG
+396 SFEVLDPEYFSGWG

-425 SGPLHQPKHSSI
+425 SGPLHTPKHSS
-437 LRPWLWRVGASTHP
+437 LFRPWLWRVGASTHP

-460 GSLIATEKLLKRIW
+460 GSLIATQKLLKG
-474 NQDQDDTDG
+474 QG
-483 MLIPLLATNAD
+483 A

>member
-1 LSQKSIVVIGAG
+1 VRPRDIIVLGAG
-13 ISGLATASLLAKAGH
+13 ISGLATAALLAKAGH
-28 KVTVLEGSD
+28 KVKVIEGAS
-37 WIGGKSKRIIV
+37 WIGGKSKRIVV

-66 KEFLRRYDN
+66 NEFIRRYDN
-75 LGDTSIPA
+75 LGTGPKA
-83 SQVAP
+83 SEIAP
-88 IEFEP
+88 ITFEP
-93 LSEVGEYFYMGDKC
+93 LAEVGEYFYKGDKC
-107 LLPVEPGNK
+107 LLPVEPGHK
-116 WHESWNRFEAIHGKL
+116 WHEPWNRFEAIHGKL
-131 DKEITTLLTATSMSP
+131 DKEITTLLTNNSMSP

-160 LRLTT
+160 IRLTT

-180 EVISIHTLNAGV
+180 EIISIHTLNAGV

-198 ALFATMPAVMATQQV
+198 ALFATMPAVMATQKV

-234 GAEIKLNE
+234 GVEIKLNE
-242 KVTAISKSKV
+242 KVVGLSRGKV
-252 QTTQGSYAAD
+252 TTEKARYEAD
-262 LVISSL
+262 LVVSSL

-277 GKNTQEQNRKMS
+277 GKKTQEKNRKMS
-289 CSGVAIYAVLEQEL
+289 CSGVAIYAVLDQEL
-303 PEQTKTHSVI
+303 PEGTKTHSVI

-326 NKELPE
+326 LKQLPKE
-332 QSMVF
+332 SMVF
-337 VNYYKAGHIYPNK
+337 VNYYKAGHIYPNS

-367 EIDSEFAKRE
+367 GIDSDFAEGE
-377 LERVSQVMGLP
+377 LERVSKAMGLP

-396 EFQILDPEYFSGWG
+396 SFEVLDPEYFSGWG

-425 SGPLHQPKHSSI
+425 SGPLHTPKHSSWF
-437 LRPWLWRVGASTHP
+437 RPWLWRVGASTHP

-460 GSLIATEKLLKRIW
+460 GSLFATAGILGTKGCR
-474 NQDQDDTDG
+474 NV
-483 MLIPLLATNAD
+483 

>member
-1 LSQKSIVVIGAG
+1 
-13 ISGLATASLLAKAGH
+13 
-28 KVTVLEGSD
+28 
-37 WIGGKSKRIIV
+37 
-48 DGQRMDTG
+48 
-56 PALVTFPGVW
+56 
-66 KEFLRRYDN
+66 
-75 LGDTSIPA
+75 
-83 SQVAP
+83 
-88 IEFEP
+88 
-93 LSEVGEYFYMGDKC
+93 
-107 LLPVEPGNK
+107 
-116 WHESWNRFEAIHGKL
+116 
-131 DKEITTLLTATSMSP
+131 
-146 KAVPAVS
+146 
-153 KLVSNYG
+153 
-160 LRLTT
+160 
-165 KSYLDGLKWL
+165 
-175 PEGLK
+175 
-180 EVISIHTLNAGV
+180 LNAGV

-234 GAEIKLNE
+234 GAEIRLNE
-242 KVTAISKSKV
+242 KVTSISKGKV
-252 QTTQGSYAAD
+252 TTIQGSYSAD

-268 DAKVTDRLL
+268 DTKVTDRLL
-277 GKNTQEQNRKMS
+277 GKKTQEQNRKMS
-289 CSGVAIYAVLEQEL
+289 CSGVAIYAVLEQDL
-303 PEQTKTHSVI
+303 PQGTKTHSVI
-313 MPDDPAALHKSLG
+313 MPDNPASLHQSLG
-326 NKELPE
+326 KKELPE

-367 EIDSEFAKRE
+367 DISSDFAKRE

-425 SGPLHQPKHSSI
+425 SGPLHQPKHSSL

-460 GSLIATEKLLKRIW
+460 GSLIAMEKLLKRIGGNSDVDMDILLL
-474 NQDQDDTDG
+474 NQ
-483 MLIPLLATNAD
+483 AS